1 MIDTGLLS
9 AMVAAMALG
18 GFVQGALGFGCGTV
32 AVPIMVMAG
41 IHLPEAVTIVYLGV
55 IFQCTHGWSRH
66 RHLVQ
71 WRETFVIFLLR
82 LVGLPVGV
90 TLMATLMETGRR
102 PVQQT
107 VGGVMLVALALQW
120 IRVEPR
126 TRVPWPWTITA
137 GTTSGLL
144 AGLMGVGAA
153 PLVLWTNAHAWTG
166 DRIRTFLWMTFL
178 QVTPLHILILYFK
191 FGTRI
196 TDNFLPGL
204 ACAPVC
210 VGGAIL
216 GGAVGQRMS
225 LRVLRSVSYGII
237 LLIAL
242 ACLLSF
248 GT

>member
-1 MIDTGLLS
+1 
-9 AMVAAMALG
+9 
-18 GFVQGALGFGCGTV
+18 
-32 AVPIMVMAG
+32 
-41 IHLPEAVTIVYLGV
+41 
-55 IFQCTHGWSRH
+55 
-66 RHLVQ
+66 
-71 WRETFVIFLLR
+71 
-82 LVGLPVGV
+82 
-90 TLMATLMETGRR
+90 
-102 PVQQT
+102 
-107 VGGVMLVALALQW
+107 
-120 IRVEPR
+120 
-126 TRVPWPWTITA
+126 
-137 GTTSGLL
+137 
-144 AGLMGVGAA
+144 MGVGAA

-191 FGTRI
+191 FGTQI

-204 ACAPVC
+204 ACAPAC

-225 LRVLRSVSYGII
+225 LQVLRSVSYGII